1 MSGNL
6 CIYVVGEVLLGLL
19 ESIDNFNIVCCTA
32 VKLYKEYYSHTYIFM
47 YMFMRNYTNN
57 NIF

>member
-19 ESIDNFNIVCCTA
+19 ESINNFNIVCCTA
-32 VKLYKEYYSHTYIFM
+32 VKLYKEYSYTYIF
-47 YMFMRNYTNN
+47 YVYVYEELY
-57 NIF
+57 